1 MESDILGYV
10 GGFIISI
17 TLIPQL
23 IKTYKTKRAHDISPL
38 FVILAFLT
46 TLIYLSYGILI
57 NETPIIAAN
66 SVLLFQN
73 FLLLYF
79 KYIYRNNNMIEED
92 TKKKNKNNYRI
103 NYLYTLF

>member
-79 KYIYRNNNMIEED
+79 KYIYMPLSCCYIAIIILHPMT
-92 TKKKNKNNYRI
+92 TKKMK
-103 NYLYTLF
+103 